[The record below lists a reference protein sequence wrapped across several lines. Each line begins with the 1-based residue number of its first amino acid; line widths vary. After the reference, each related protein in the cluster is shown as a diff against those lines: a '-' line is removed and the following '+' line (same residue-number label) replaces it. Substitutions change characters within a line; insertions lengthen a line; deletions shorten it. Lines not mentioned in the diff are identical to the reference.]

1 VAGLAGP
8 RQNRQEIVMN
18 ATSPQ
23 RSTVPTLVARKAAFC
38 SRRAVGF
45 VIAATVSLLSLG
57 LSAPAF
63 AMIVPPGGGT
73 ADPANALTTSPAAVT
88 SSGVATWQV
97 ALIAAGAALIGAV
110 VVLLAARLRPAR
122 RAAAASAA

>member
-1 VAGLAGP
+1 
-8 RQNRQEIVMN
+8 MN

-23 RSTVPTLVARKAAFC
+23 HRTAPVLVALKAASG

-57 LSAPAF
+57 LTAPAF
-63 AMIVPPGGGT
+63 AMIVPPGGGRT
-73 ADPANALTTSPAAVT
+73 ADPANTLTTPTVKVISD
-88 SSGVATWQV
+88 GVATWQV

-110 VVLLAARLRPAR
+110 VVLLAARLRLSH
-122 RAAAASAA
+122 RAAATPAA

>member
-1 VAGLAGP
+1 
-8 RQNRQEIVMN
+8 MN

-23 RSTVPTLVARKAAFC
+23 HRTAPVLVALKAAFG

-57 LSAPAF
+57 LTAPAF
-63 AMIVPPGGGT
+63 AMIVPPGGGRT
-73 ADPANALTTSPAAVT
+73 AGPANTLTTPTVKVISD
-88 SSGVATWQV
+88 GVATWQV

-110 VVLLAARLRPAR
+110 VVLLAARLRLSH
-122 RAAAASAA
+122 RAAATPAA